1 MCWCDPRF
9 TPLGRAS
16 RVYTVHLF
24 QGISQIVKAEI
35 SVLISNMHLR
45 FNPHLE
51 CLFSFGADLSK
62 SFSFQIDKNFGSVC
76 DLESPSAPLP

>member
-9 TPLGRAS
+9 TPPGRAS
-16 RVYTVHLF
+16 RLYIVHLF
-24 QGISQIVKAEI
+24 QGISQTVKAEI
-35 SVLISNMHLR
+35 SVLISDMHLR

-62 SFSFQIDKNFGSVC
+62 AFHFKDCHRFWQHV
-76 DLESPSAPLP
+76 

>member
-9 TPLGRAS
+9 TPPGRAT
-16 RVYTVHLF
+16 RLYIVHLF
-24 QGISQIVKAEI
+24 QGISQTVKAEI
-35 SVLISNMHLR
+35 SVLISDMHLR

-62 SFSFQIDKNFGSVC
+62 AFHFKDCHRFWQHV
-76 DLESPSAPLP
+76 